1 MLDERGRDIGE
12 PVCEIR
18 YVPATPEL
26 VAQTRANLTK
36 VLEHIFSK
44 QNGRPV
50 KVEVMWG
57 EKPDWYGIDRVGP
70 PPKG

>member
-1 MLDERGRDIGE
+1 MLDARGRDIGE
-12 PVCEIR
+12 PVCEIH

-26 VAQTRANLTK
+26 VAKTRANLTN
-36 VLEHIFSK
+36 VLERIYTR
-44 QNGRPV
+44 QNGCPV

-57 EKPDWYGIDRVGP
+57 EKPSWYGIDRVGP